1 MKCYIENENLSFVV
15 INNETKL
22 WLRNSNRFI
31 TMQEF
36 YDCDLGDNVKFVFYV
51 EEELQPVLKK
61 KQIFKKQDE
70 PKPFNTLI
78 DYPKYE
84 LKKPDLI
91 KLKLENTIE
100 PPKESNLDVFAL
112 GIGLLGVAYSA
123 FNQIKQKKKQLEESK
138 CCAESKMN
146 YEKLNAK
153 LEEFISKS
161 ESNKKALYAEVYEHY
176 KELKEMKEDTDNLKE
191 VISKIIDKI

>member
-1 MKCYIENENLSFVV
+1 MKCYIENESISFVS
-15 INNETKL
+15 INSETKL

-36 YDCDLGDNVKFVFYV
+36 YDCDLGHNVRFVFYI

-61 KQIFKKQDE
+61 KQIFKKQDN

-84 LKKPDLI
+84 LKKPELI
-91 KLKLENTIE
+91 KLNLESKIE
-100 PPKESNLDVFAL
+100 PQTESNLDIFAL
-112 GIGLLGVAYSA
+112 GFGLLGIAYST
-123 FNQIKQKKKQLEESK
+123 FNQIKQKKKELENSK
-138 CCAESKMN
+138 CCAESKVN
-146 YEKLNAK
+146 FEKLNLK
-153 LEEFISKS
+153 IEELISKS
-161 ESNKKALYAEVYEHY
+161 ESNKKALYAEIYENY
-176 KELKEMKEDTDNLKE
+176 KELKEIKEDSENLKE